1 MRGRVMAL
9 DNEKTYA
16 AREVL
21 ITGGLGMIGSTIA
34 RKLVDRGANV
44 TIMDSCVEPYGANLF
59 NIQDIRDRIQLNIS
73 DIRDKESIKVLVRNK
88 DIIFNLAGQV
98 SHNDSMNN
106 PFLDADINYIGH
118 LNVLES
124 LRRFNRDAVI
134 VHAGSRLQFGR
145 SEYIP
150 VDEKHPLRPRAPY
163 ASNKTA
169 AENSYLF
176 YHDIHG
182 ISCVLFRIANPY
194 GQRSQMKHNKYS
206 MVNWFIRQAMEGNT
220 IKIFGDGQQ
229 LRDYIYVDDL
239 ADAFI
244 AAAANSQCHGEVFNI
259 GSGVGTKFK
268 DMVEIIISTV
278 GRGASEHVPWPAN
291 YINVETGD
299 YITDIGKLSKALDWK
314 PKTDLSTGI
323 RETYAFYQKYRQH
336 YW

>member
-9 DNEKTYA
+9 DNKKTYA

-124 LRRFNRDAVI
+124 LCRFNRDAVI

-145 SEYIP
+145 NEYIP

-163 ASNKTA
+163 AINKTA

-176 YHDIHG
+176 YYDIHG

-206 MVNWFIRQAMEGNT
+206 MINWFIRQAMEGNT

-278 GRGASEHVPWPAN
+278 GRGASEYVPWPAN